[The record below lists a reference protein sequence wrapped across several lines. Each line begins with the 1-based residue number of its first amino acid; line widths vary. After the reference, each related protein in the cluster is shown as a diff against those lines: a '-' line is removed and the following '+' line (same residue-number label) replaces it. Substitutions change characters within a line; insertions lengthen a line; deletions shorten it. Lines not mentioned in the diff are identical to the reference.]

1 MIKLRSI
8 YRLLLLLAVSL
19 NFHSLSAQV
28 RIKGSLWDN
37 GNEAECNWYF
47 KDHLACMELISKE
60 PNGTSVHT
68 RIVLNA
74 QTKQMTIST
83 TTTNG
88 VNCLTVSADSIRSN
102 SNSSPRFIPSK
113 EEKIFDG
120 FGSCKKVQSKSHE
133 QESLLFYFEHNQINL
148 GQFSDFLKNDTGFTW
163 LSQNTTHGFPVQ
175 SITVDAL
182 GNLQRSYLAISIVES
197 VEEGVFE
204 VECK

>member
-1 MIKLRSI
+1 MIKSKSI
-8 YRLLLLLAVSL
+8 YRFLLLLAVSL
-19 NFHSLSAQV
+19 NYHSLSAQV

-83 TTTNG
+83 KTTNG

-102 SNSSPRFIPSK
+102 SNSSPRFFPSK

-120 FGSCKKVQSKSHE
+120 FGSCKKVQAKSHE
-133 QESLLFYFEHNQINL
+133 QESLLFYFENNQINL
-148 GQFSDFLKNDTGFTW
+148 GQFSDFLKNDTGFNW

-182 GNLQRSYLAISIVES
+182 GNLQRSYLAFSISEIVDES
-197 VEEGVFE
+197 IFE
-204 VECK
+204 SGCK

>member
-1 MIKLRSI
+1 MIKSTHNYRSI
-8 YRLLLLLAVSL
+8 LLLAVSL
-19 NFHSLSAQV
+19 NFFALSGQV
-28 RIKGSLWDN
+28 TITGSLWEN
-37 GNEAECNWYF
+37 GSEAECNWYF
-47 KDHLACMELISKE
+47 KDHLACMEIISKE
-60 PNGTSVHT
+60 PKGTSVHT

-83 TTTNG
+83 KTTNG

-120 FGSCKKVQSKSHE
+120 FGSCKKVQAKSHE
-133 QESLLFYFEHNQINL
+133 QESLLYYFENNQINL
-148 GQFSDFLKNDTGFTW
+148 SQFSDFLKNDTGFTW

-182 GNLQRSYLAISIVES
+182 GNLQRSYLVISMVES
-197 VEEGVFE
+197 VNEGVFE